1 MERPIVQREEME
13 ASRIGGDKMVE
24 EELKALRIQGWH
36 FQKEALAGE
45 GFDRSVQIETLEV
58 IRRGQKWLDPT
69 SSDATAHDRQQAT
82 AAFVLD
88 PQPPLPVALPLGAGY
103 TRSELGVERGLEL
116 DPVLGLFFGW
126 ERRGAFSFAF
136 NLYRTSLWTVL

>member
-1 MERPIVQREEME
+1 MKRPIVQQEEME
-13 ASRIGGDKMVE
+13 ASRIGGGKMVE
-24 EELKALRIQGWH
+24 EELKALRIQSWH

-45 GFDRSVQIETLEV
+45 WFDRPVQREKLEV
-58 IRRGQKWLDPT
+58 IRSGQTSLAPT

-103 TRSELGVERGLEL
+103 TRSELGVERRLEL
-116 DPVLGLFFGW
+116 DPVLGLFFGC
-126 ERRGAFSFAF
+126 ERRGALSFAF
-136 NLYRTSLWTVL
+136 NL